1 MMAPQFPDIDP
12 GLTMEKTSGGR
23 VRRVVGGRKALAHK
37 FPWQVRSTF
46 RVSFVTLMKS
56 KYAKRRSSS
65 IT

>member
-12 GLTMEKTSGGR
+12 GLTMEETSGGR

-37 FPWQVRSTF
+37 FPWQVRSF
-46 RVSFVTLMKS
+46 GVSFVTLMKS